1 VAQKA
6 DAGSKSRRNML
17 DWLKTRFLSLIKH
30 RNDCIQQWIT
40 YRSAFESAE
49 DEIKGFKSLLLM
61 DLESLE
67 AYITDTRIQARHSFR
82 LCVFVALCG
91 ALLLFVAIGLGIASQ
106 VVPHM
111 PPLQIAYLTAVAGMI
126 TQLISGVFFY
136 FYHMAL
142 RQINLFHSQLESSR
156 KVCISLYLQSLM
168 TESPSEQNK
177 AKLALIKLLA
187 SAGRSDQFDHAD
199 EGETI
204 KKPHEAETISATS
217 S

>member
-1 VAQKA
+1 MAQNG
-6 DAGSKSRRNML
+6 DPGSTSSN
-17 DWLKTRFLSLIKH
+17 FSLIEH
-30 RNDCIQQWIT
+30 RNSCIDHWGK
-40 YRSAFESAE
+40 YRDKFECAE
-49 DEIKGFKSLLLM
+49 DETKGFQYLLLM

-91 ALLLFVAIGLGIASQ
+91 ALLLFVAVGLGIASQ

-111 PPLQIAYLTAVAGMI
+111 PPLQIAYLTAVAGII

-136 FYHMAL
+136 FYQMTL

-168 TESPSEQNK
+168 TGSPTEQNK

-187 SAGRSDQFDHAD
+187 SAGRLDQFDQAD
-199 EGETI
+199 EGEI
-204 KKPHEAETISATS
+204 NKKPHDDETMSATS